1 MLKKSSVW
9 FDVIKHD
16 DRHLKLRSISLIPPL
31 TLVQRRVQLMSEEL
45 VMDEIKTKIGLRS
58 LVGLVGFSFRCCPL
72 CLSGMEEAHCDR
84 TEFLSNYPLNIDEVT
99 LIPGSLGRIRPR
111 DPKST
116 TCKTRLTTA
125 TCLMILKN
133 TRPTSFSC
141 LLSFTDDPKVVVAN
155 LTVSTTEQNHNQIMF
170 HFSQVCLRSDQVI
183 HL

>member
-1 MLKKSSVW
+1 MVTNKQRNKQRNLLKELKMSLPTLWRLWTMLKKSSVW

-31 TLVQRRVQLMSEEL
+31 TFGTEKSATEEL

-116 TCKTRLTTA
+116 TCKTRLTTT
-125 TCLMILKN
+125 TCVWW
-133 TRPTSFSC
+133 C
-141 LLSFTDDPKVVVAN
+141 
-155 LTVSTTEQNHNQIMF
+155 
-170 HFSQVCLRSDQVI
+170 
-183 HL
+183 

>member
-1 MLKKSSVW
+1 
-9 FDVIKHD
+9 
-16 DRHLKLRSISLIPPL
+16 
-31 TLVQRRVQLMSEEL
+31 MSEEL

-58 LVGLVGFSFRCCPL
+58 LVGSAGSSFRCCPL

-116 TCKTRLTTA
+116 TCKTRLTT
-125 TCLMILKN
+125 TTTRLMILKN
-133 TRPTSFSC
+133 TRPASFSC

-155 LTVSTTEQNHNQIMF
+155 LTVSTTEQNHNRIMF
-170 HFSQVCLRSDQVI
+170 HFSQVCLSSDQVI
-183 HL
+183 HC

>member
-31 TLVQRRVQLMSEEL
+31 TFCTEKSATEEL

-116 TCKTRLTTA
+116 TCKTRLTTT
-125 TCLMILKN
+125 TC
-133 TRPTSFSC
+133 
-141 LLSFTDDPKVVVAN
+141 V
-155 LTVSTTEQNHNQIMF
+155 
-170 HFSQVCLRSDQVI
+170 
-183 HL
+183 